1 MDTNSQQEMS
11 LGHVAYRQYVTRLC
25 KDPLQRWSDHEFW
38 YELPPDEKAA
48 WESAAQ
54 AIRYICV
61 GGELPK

>member
-1 MDTNSQQEMS
+1 MTTQNEMS
-11 LGHVAYRQYVTRLC
+11 LGHVAYRQYVTSLC
-25 KDPLQRWSDHEFW
+25 KDPSQRWSDHGIW
-38 YELPPDEKAA
+38 YELPPDVQAA